1 MKYAPNIRR
10 HVFAGFLVSFLILGA
25 SVIFLQREIVTQY
38 LVQAQLKQYSVIGNN
53 VIKDIYA
60 RLTIAEVAATSI
72 ANAAQV
78 LPKEIEIFEKVMP
91 ALIDQQGYEFLIAGG
106 GYWPEPGTFTPGVD
120 RRSFFWGREQDGG
133 LKYFDD
139 YNQPDGNGYHN
150 EEWYVPARFGTDK
163 KCYWSKSYVDP
174 YSGQPMVTCTIP
186 AFADGKF
193 MGVSTIDLKL
203 EGVGELMAAA
213 MEGSG
218 GYAFVLDRNNKFIY
232 HPDEKNIVQ
241 GGAEGDAAAKEKI
254 DAAAYAERNPAFKPY
269 LDFLQ
274 AANRQIV
281 LAHDTGAPEQKEII
295 RKLDEGSYQINEE
308 EARVIAALLARYGD
322 VGMTVGQHL
331 TPQIFKMES
340 DPVLRKAVYVDSF
353 VMPDT
358 LWKVVLVT
366 PQSNIADK
374 ANESFFVLLRYT
386 VAIIA
391 GCFVLFYL
399 VLRGILFAPLQH
411 MVARI
416 KAGAEGVADP
426 LNQKVNNELGE
437 IAYWYNQRTR
447 EVVEARRA
455 AEDAS
460 ESKSAFLANMSHEL
474 RTPLNSIIGMG
485 QLIAQRKLA
494 PDIHE
499 MFDSITTSSKVLLAI
514 VNDILD
520 LSKIEA
526 RQIQLEHHAFDVVRE
541 IVYAVQAMKPLA
553 SEKGIILGYDG
564 PNEPVP
570 VMGDRLRFTRIL
582 SNLLSNA
589 IRYTLEGSVTVATSV
604 ELRPG
609 GKVRVRCDVVDTGI
623 GIEKDKQ
630 QKIFEKFTQ
639 ADASTARRFGGTGL
653 GLAITREL
661 VELMGGEIGVE
672 SEFGKGSTFWFDITL
687 ERAALADLTAVPSAE
702 AALAERLPLR
712 TGGVPAG
719 KARILVAEDHGMNQ
733 LLIRKVLENIGLP
746 GFTIVDNGRDAVD
759 AARNGQFDVVL
770 MDCHMPDMSGYDA
783 AAAIRKLDET
793 PQRNVPIVAITANTM
808 KEDED
813 RCLAVGMNSYVSK
826 PFDIADLRYKLS
838 EWIDFTGAQ
847 QADGESRAAGE
858 AVVEPERLRA
868 LAGGDEAFVAEAAK
882 LFVAETT
889 GQIAR
894 LKTMATGGDNPEWV
908 ETAHAIKGAA
918 ANIGAELL
926 RRLCEEAQHMKDS
939 PADLR
944 AKKATAIEDA
954 FRAVRE
960 ALQAQG
966 LGR

>member
-10 HVFAGFLVSFLILGA
+10 HVFTGFLVSFLILGA
-25 SVIFLQREIVTQY
+25 SIIFLQREIITQY
-38 LVQAQLKQYSVIGNN
+38 LVQSQLKQYTVIGNN
-53 VIKDIYA
+53 IIKDIYA

-78 LPKEIEIFEKVMP
+78 LPKETEIFEKVIP

-106 GYWPEPGTFTPGVD
+106 GYWPEPGMFTPGVD
-120 RRSFFWGREQDGG
+120 RRSFFWGRQTDGS

-139 YNQPDGNGYHN
+139 YNLPEGNGYHN
-150 EEWYVPARFGTDK
+150 EEWYVPARFGTDR

-193 MGVSTIDLKL
+193 TGVSTIDLKL
-203 EGVGELMAAA
+203 EGLGELMAAA

-232 HPDEKNIVQ
+232 HPDEQGIVQ
-241 GGAEGDAAAKEKI
+241 GGSAGDAAAKEKI
-254 DAAAYAERNPAFKPY
+254 DAMAYAQRKPGFVPY
-269 LDFLQ
+269 LEFLQ
-274 AANRQIV
+274 AANRHIV
-281 LAHDTGAPEQKEII
+281 SMYDHDMPEQKEII
-295 RKLDEGSYQINEE
+295 RKLDEGSYQISAE
-308 EARVIAALLARYGD
+308 EAEIIAALLDQYGD
-322 VGMTVGQHL
+322 VGMAVGQHL
-331 TPQIFKMES
+331 SPEIFKNNK
-340 DPVLRKAVYVDSF
+340 DPLLGAPVYVDSF

-366 PQSNIADK
+366 PQSNIVNK
-374 ANESFFVLLRYT
+374 ANESFFVLLKYT
-386 VAIIA
+386 VGIIA
-391 GCFVLFYL
+391 GCFVLFYM
-399 VLRGILFAPLQH
+399 VLRNILFGPLRH
-411 MVARI
+411 MVTRI

-426 LNQKVNNELGE
+426 LDQDANNELGE

-485 QLIAQRKLA
+485 QLIAQKKLA
-494 PDIHE
+494 TDIQE
-499 MFDSITTSSKVLLAI
+499 MFDSITVSSKVLLAI

-526 RQIQLEHHAFDVVRE
+526 RQIQLESHPFDVVRE
-541 IVYAVQAMKPLA
+541 IMYAVQAMKPLA
-553 SEKGIILGYDG
+553 SEKGITLTYDG
-564 PNEPVP
+564 PGEPVP
-570 VMGDRLRFTRIL
+570 VMGDRLRFTRVL

-589 IRYTLEGSVTVATSV
+589 IRYTLQGSVTVATSV

-609 GKVRVRCDVVDTGI
+609 GKVRVRCDVTDTGI
-623 GIEKDKQ
+623 GIDKDNQ

-661 VELMGGEIGVE
+661 VELMHGEIGVE
-672 SEFGKGSTFWFDITL
+672 SELGKGSTFWFDITFESATL
-687 ERAALADLTAVPSAE
+687 SDLTAVPPVDTTIAD
-702 AALAERLPLR
+702 RLPLR
-712 TGGVPAG
+712 SGGVPAAR
-719 KARILVAEDHGMNQ
+719 ARILVAEDHGMNQ

-759 AARNGQFDVVL
+759 AVRNGQFDLVL
-770 MDCHMPDMSGYDA
+770 MDCHMPDMSGYEA
-783 AAAIRKLDET
+783 AAAIRKLYT
-793 PQRNVPIVAITANTM
+793 QPQSNVPIVAITANTM
-808 KEDED
+808 KEDEE

-838 EWIDFTGAQ
+838 EWIDFGQSEQGAG
-847 QADGESRAAGE
+847 GESGAAQ
-858 AVVEPERLRA
+858 AVIVDLDRLRV
-868 LAGGDEAFVAEAAK
+868 LAGGDEVFVAEAAK
-882 LFVAETT
+882 LFIEETAV
-889 GQIAR
+889 QIAH
-894 LKTMATGGDNPEWV
+894 LQALAIDGDSVPWV
-908 ETAHAIKGAA
+908 EAAHAIKGAA
-918 ANIGAELL
+918 ANIGAEEL
-926 RRLCEEAQHMKDS
+926 RRLCEQAQNMKDS
-939 PADLR
+939 TADLR
-944 AKKATAIEDA
+944 RSKMRAIDA
-954 FRAVRE
+954 AFAAVRT
-960 ALQAQG
+960 ALRAHG
-966 LGR
+966 LA